1 MSATI
6 KASLGKEN
14 YYTEITAGENTIIS
28 DEPLDIGGQN
38 KGLKPSELLAS
49 SLASCTA
56 ITLKMYMDRKGWTAD
71 KINIKVEMDDPNAEK
86 VTKITRD
93 IQFEGAHFSEEQIA
107 RLFKIAVG
115 CPIHK
120 ILVGNT
126 EIHTQLK

>member
-93 IQFEGAHFSEEQIA
+93 IQFEGAHFSEEQIT
-107 RLFKIAVG
+107 RLFKIADA